1 MGMTGFCPQAGG
13 IQLYKDAAEKEK
25 GDAVS
30 EVFFDVKRDIVH
42 VESTRH
48 YRNVGDLPLPGYRAA
63 KASA

>member
-30 EVFFDVKRDIVH
+30 EVFFD
-42 VESTRH
+42 S
-48 YRNVGDLPLPGYRAA
+48 
-63 KASA
+63 